1 MTNTNKTSRRD
12 AEFTQK
18 KSFNLTQ
25 ISQISQK
32 AMRHDYPH
40 AEAQRALSSHRDFI
54 GPLPRS
60 APHPNLQARC
70 LARLPTP
77 LRGRVL
83 ARGAGCIDDNSS

>member
-40 AEAQRALSSHRDFI
+40 AEAQRALSSRRK
-54 GPLPRS
+54 L
-60 APHPNLQARC
+60 L
-70 LARLPTP
+70 
-77 LRGRVL
+77 
-83 ARGAGCIDDNSS
+83 